1 MKRLFLSLTLAAS
14 LFSYGCS
21 SKKDSNE
28 VAKDINETKIED
40 KAVTNTEGTSPGDQ
54 KDESEYL
61 VDLANTGLTEYEL
74 SKVAAERAG
83 NPQVKAFAE
92 TTVKQHAVDETE
104 LRKMTKTKNL
114 TLPTTL
120 SKDSQAMLAALI
132 DQKVGKNFD
141 KKYLNQ
147 MQDISDKAIS
157 KAKGVVNNT
166 EDIALKNFINK
177 IRAADEQHKS
187 KAEELEDVL

>member
-1 MKRLFLSLTLAAS
+1 M
-14 LFSYGCS
+14 
-21 SKKDSNE
+21 
-28 VAKDINETKIED
+28 
-40 KAVTNTEGTSPGDQ
+40 TNTEGASEGNQ

-83 NPQVKAFAE
+83 NAQVKAFAE
-92 TTVKQHAVDETE
+92 ATVKQHTVDETE
-104 LRKMTKTKNL
+104 LQKMTKTKNL

-120 SKDSQAMLAALI
+120 SKDSQDMLAALI
-132 DQKVGKNFD
+132 DQKVGKDFD
-141 KKYLNQ
+141 KRYLDQ
-147 MQDISDKAIS
+147 MQDITDKAIS

-187 KAEELEDVL
+187 KAEELENVL